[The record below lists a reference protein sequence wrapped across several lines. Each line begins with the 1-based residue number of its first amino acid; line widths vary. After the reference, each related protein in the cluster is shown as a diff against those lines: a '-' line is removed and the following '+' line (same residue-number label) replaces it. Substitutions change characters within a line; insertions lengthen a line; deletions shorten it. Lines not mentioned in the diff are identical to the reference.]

1 LGEKVIYFFLKFNI
15 CFKLKTLIFLMHNVY
30 NGLTWDYSFILISFS
45 LNLGKKKKKKK
56 KKYIFIL
63 YGKKK
68 KKKTKNILY
77 YLKI

>member
-56 KKYIFIL
+56 KKKIIFYIV
-63 YGKKK
+63 KKK
-68 KKKTKNILY
+68 KKKHK
-77 YLKI
+77 KIYII